1 MNGNDDDEFNYNN
14 KCVSIDFF
22 QNVINDL
29 KRQLENKKRQYDTLV
44 KELNSIGNNYLNLS
58 ENKLKLLEENS
69 NTKSQMIFLKNE
81 INMKRKYLDG
91 ILSSLDNQDQ
101 LNLNS
106 NDNNN
111 NKRIMILLN
120 ELQKS
125 IIENNE
131 LMERKKNKVDF
142 VNYIELP
149 KDINNNLSL
158 IIK

>member
-1 MNGNDDDEFNYNN
+1 MNGNDEDEFNYNN
-14 KCVSIDFF
+14 KCVSIGFF

-91 ILSSLDNQDQ
+91 ILSSLDNQKK

-149 KDINNNLSL
+149 KDINNNLFL

>member
-1 MNGNDDDEFNYNN
+1 
-14 KCVSIDFF
+14 
-22 QNVINDL
+22 
-29 KRQLENKKRQYDTLV
+29 
-44 KELNSIGNNYLNLS
+44 
-58 ENKLKLLEENS
+58 
-69 NTKSQMIFLKNE
+69 MIFLKNE

>member
-1 MNGNDDDEFNYNN
+1 MNGNDEDEFNYNN
-14 KCVSIDFF
+14 KCASIGFF

>member
-1 MNGNDDDEFNYNN
+1 MNGNDEDEFNYNN

-131 LMERKKNKVDF
+131 LMKRKKNKVDF